1 MKYEN
6 LSVIIRCVGL
16 YLASR
21 GKMAEK
27 ILIIDDD
34 VDTLRLVG
42 LMLQR
47 QGYEISAA
55 SNGSQGLAKALEER
69 PDLILLDVMMPDMD
83 GYEVARRL
91 RKNPVTVNVPI
102 LMFTAKTQL
111 DDKVAGFEVGADDYL
126 TKPTHPTEL
135 QAHVKAL
142 LARSAQKEKEPS
154 QIPTV
159 SHEHHGYVIGVL
171 SARGGLGVSSL
182 ASNLAASIY
191 SRTQADVILAE
202 LTPGQGTIG
211 MDFGYQN
218 QKGLTELL
226 KGTMVEITREKVE
239 ASLSPHNS
247 GLKLLLAS
255 ENPRDVTLTSQV
267 QNYEALVARLSTLAR
282 FVVLDMG
289 NGLPAFVQKLLPMC
303 NERFIVIEG
312 VSGTI
317 QHTKFLID
325 EIVDLKIDRK
335 TISVVL
341 NNRMRTESQMQL
353 SQVQEKL
360 GHSIAATLTPAPE
373 AFVQAMRM
381 QTPAVICQPT
391 NMTSQQFLKIADA
404 ILEREKAR

>member
-1 MKYEN
+1 MT
-6 LSVIIRCVGL
+6 
-16 YLASR
+16 
-21 GKMAEK
+21 EK

-55 SNGSQGLAKALEER
+55 SNGTQGLAKALEER

-154 QIPTV
+154 KVVTA
-159 SHEHHGYVIGVL
+159 SSERHGYVIGVI

-182 ASNLAASIY
+182 ASNLAAGIY
-191 SRTQADVILAE
+191 SRVQPDVILAE

-218 QKGLTELL
+218 LKGLTEILQ
-226 KGTMVEITREKVE
+226 GTMAEITREKVE

-247 GLKLLLAS
+247 GVKLLLAS
-255 ENPRDVTLTSQV
+255 GNPRDMTLTSQV
-267 QNYEALVARLSTLAR
+267 QNYEALVTRLSTLAR
-282 FVVLDMG
+282 FIVLDMG
-289 NGLPAFVQKLLPMC
+289 NGLPSFVQKILPMC
-303 NERFIVIEG
+303 NECIVVLEG
-312 VSGTI
+312 VSSTI
-317 QHTKFLID
+317 QHTKLLIED
-325 EIVDLKIDRK
+325 IIDLKVDARK
-335 TISVVL
+335 ISVVL
-341 NNRMRTESQMQL
+341 NNRMRSEAQMQL

-373 AFVQAMRM
+373 AFAQAMRM
-381 QTPAVICQPT
+381 QTPAVISQPT

>member
-1 MKYEN
+1 
-6 LSVIIRCVGL
+6 
-16 YLASR
+16 
-21 GKMAEK
+21 MAEK

-83 GYEVARRL
+83 GYEVSRRL

-111 DDKVAGFEVGADDYL
+111 DDKVTGFEVGADDYL

-135 QAHVKAL
+135 QAHVRAL
-142 LARSAQKEKEPS
+142 LARSAQKEKDPS
-154 QIPTV
+154 QAVTTL
-159 SHEHHGYVIGVL
+159 HEHHGYVIGVL

-182 ASNLAASIY
+182 ASNLAASLY
-191 SRTQADVILAE
+191 SRTQSDVILAE
-202 LTPGQGTIG
+202 LIPGQGTIG

-226 KGTMVEITREKVE
+226 KGTVVEVTREKVE
-239 ASLSPHNS
+239 SSLSPHNS

-267 QNYEALVARLSTLAR
+267 QNYEALVARLATLAR
-282 FVVLDMG
+282 FVILDLG
-289 NGLPAFVQKLLPMC
+289 NGLPAFVQKILPMC
-303 NERFIVIEG
+303 SERFIVIEG
-312 VSGTI
+312 VPGTI
-317 QHTKFLID
+317 QHTKLLID

-335 TISVVL
+335 SISVVL

-353 SQVQEKL
+353 AQVQEKL

-373 AFVQAMRM
+373 AFVQAMRL
-381 QTPAVICQPT
+381 QTPIVICQPT
-391 NMTSQQFLKIADA
+391 NMTSQQFLKIADTV
-404 ILEREKAR
+404 LEREKAR

>member
-1 MKYEN
+1 
-6 LSVIIRCVGL
+6 
-16 YLASR
+16 
-21 GKMAEK
+21 MAEK

-55 SNGSQGLAKALEER
+55 SNGAQGLAKALEER

-142 LARSAQKEKEPS
+142 LARSAQKEKEPNEIINAS
-154 QIPTV
+154 PEQRA
-159 SHEHHGYVIGVL
+159 YVIGIL
-171 SARGGLGVSSL
+171 SARGGLGVSTL
-182 ASNLAASIY
+182 ASNLAAGIY
-191 SRTQADVILAE
+191 SREQSDIILAE
-202 LTPGQGTIG
+202 LTPGQGTLSA
-211 MDFGYQN
+211 DFGLQN

-226 KGTMVEITREKVE
+226 RGTVAEITREKVE
-239 ASLSPHNS
+239 SSLAPHNS

-255 ENPRDVTLTSQV
+255 ENPRDVTLTSQT
-267 QNYEALVARLSTLAR
+267 QNYAALIARLSTLAR
-282 FVVLDMG
+282 FLILDLG
-289 NGLPAFVQKLLPMC
+289 DGLPEFAQKILPLC

-312 VSGTI
+312 TAGTI

-325 EIVDLKIDRK
+325 DIVDLKVDRK

-341 NNRMRTESQMQL
+341 NNRIRTEAQMSL
-353 SQVQEKL
+353 AQVQEKL
-360 GHSIAATLTPAPE
+360 GHSISATLTPAPE
-373 AFVQAMRM
+373 AFTQATRL
-381 QTPAVICQPT
+381 QTPAVISQPT
-391 NMTSQQFLKIADA
+391 NMTSQQLLKIADTV
-404 ILEREKAR
+404 LEREKAR

>member
-1 MKYEN
+1 
-6 LSVIIRCVGL
+6 
-16 YLASR
+16 
-21 GKMAEK
+21 MAEK

-55 SNGSQGLAKALEER
+55 SNGTQGLAKALEDR

-91 RKNPVTVNVPI
+91 RKNPATVTVPI

-142 LARSAQKEKEPS
+142 LARSAQKEKDPNKFV
-154 QIPTV
+154 TV
-159 SHEHHGYVIGVL
+159 PHEHHGYVIGVL

-182 ASNLAASIY
+182 ASNLAAGIY
-191 SRTQADVILAE
+191 SRTQSDVILAE
-202 LTPGQGTIG
+202 LTPGQGTIAS
-211 MDFGYQN
+211 DFGYQN

-226 KGTMVEITREKVE
+226 QGAAAEITREKVE
-239 ASLSPHNS
+239 SSLILHNS

-267 QNYEALVARLSTLAR
+267 KNYESLVAHLSMLAR
-282 FVVLDMG
+282 FVVLDLG
-289 NGLPAFVQKLLPMC
+289 NGLPAFVQKILPMC
-303 NERFIVIEG
+303 NERFIVVEG
-312 VSGTI
+312 VPGTI
-317 QHTKFLID
+317 QHTKLLID
-325 EIVDLKIDRK
+325 GIVDLKIDRK
-335 TISVVL
+335 SISVVL
-341 NNRMRTESQMQL
+341 NNRIRTESLMQL
-353 SQVQEKL
+353 AQVQDKL
-360 GHSIAATLTPAPE
+360 GHSISATLIPAPE
-373 AFVQAMRM
+373 AFVQATRL
-381 QTPAVICQPT
+381 QTPVVICQPT
-391 NMTSQQFLKIADA
+391 NMTSQQFLKIADDV
-404 ILEREKAR
+404 LEREKTR